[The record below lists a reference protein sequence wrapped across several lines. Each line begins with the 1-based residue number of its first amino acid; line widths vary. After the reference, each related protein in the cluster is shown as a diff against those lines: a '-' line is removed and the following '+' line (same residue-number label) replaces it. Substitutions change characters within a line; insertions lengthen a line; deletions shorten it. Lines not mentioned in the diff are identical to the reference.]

1 MQYRYMY
8 ISNIYIRYIFEQKTP
23 VVRKK
28 HLVFYH
34 YLFFIESEGS
44 IKTHFAMC
52 FPKTKNKP
60 RISLMLLS
68 NNSCD
73 ILLYLGRN
81 F

>member
-8 ISNIYIRYIFEQKTP
+8 ISNIYIFDIFSNKKPLLSE
-23 VVRKK
+23 KK
-28 HLVFYH
+28 HFVFYH

-60 RISLMLLS
+60 RIPLMLLS

-73 ILLYLGRN
+73 ILI
-81 F
+81 